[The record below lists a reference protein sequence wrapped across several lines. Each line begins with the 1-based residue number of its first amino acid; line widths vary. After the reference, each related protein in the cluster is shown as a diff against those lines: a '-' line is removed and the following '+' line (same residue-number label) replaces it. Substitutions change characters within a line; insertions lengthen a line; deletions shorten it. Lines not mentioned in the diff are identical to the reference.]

1 MTHNAAYCI
10 NRHISKFLVVSLK
23 PIWTVIVCQGG
34 EHLIYGPTWRKD
46 MAGRAQPPMKM
57 TVVMAMTHVVVKKSC
72 RTVVTVFRTASAKAM
87 APRRPENQ
95 SMC

>member
-1 MTHNAAYCI
+1 
-10 NRHISKFLVVSLK
+10 
-23 PIWTVIVCQGG
+23 
-34 EHLIYGPTWRKD
+34 
-46 MAGRAQPPMKM
+46 MAGRAQPPIKM

-72 RTVVTVFRTASAKAM
+72 RTVVTVFRTASANAM

>member
-1 MTHNAAYCI
+1 M
-10 NRHISKFLVVSLK
+10 VSLK
-23 PIWTVIVCQGG
+23 PIWTVMLMPWWRTSDLLEYV
-34 EHLIYGPTWRKD
+34 PTWRKD
-46 MAGRAQPPMKM
+46 MAGRAQPPIKM

-72 RTVVTVFRTASAKAM
+72 RTVVTVFRTASANAM